1 MNQRARLLQVIEQDI
16 QQDGRDCLALRDRL
30 QDLYRHLLARDSAQI
45 EALNPE
51 IQALL
56 DAVGVRAQR
65 RSRVLRAFALPLDA
79 EGMRTLLSNYA
90 PPRREDL
97 QQAWLQLGQLIAQC
111 KRLNERNGKLLAMHH
126 DILSQL
132 MGSPREQAVYSSYSG
147 Y

>member
-1 MNQRARLLQVIEQDI
+1 MTQRARLLQVIEQDI

-30 QDLYRHLLARDSAQI
+30 QELYRHLLARDSARI

-56 DAVGVRAQR
+56 DAVAIRAQR
-65 RSRVLRAFALPLDA
+65 RSKALRAFRLPLDA
-79 EGMRTLLSNYA
+79 AGMRTLLSNYA
-90 PPRREDL
+90 PARRADL
-97 QQAWLQLGQLIAQC
+97 QQEWLQLGQLTAQC

-132 MGSPREQAVYSSYSG
+132 MGNPREQAVYSAYSG